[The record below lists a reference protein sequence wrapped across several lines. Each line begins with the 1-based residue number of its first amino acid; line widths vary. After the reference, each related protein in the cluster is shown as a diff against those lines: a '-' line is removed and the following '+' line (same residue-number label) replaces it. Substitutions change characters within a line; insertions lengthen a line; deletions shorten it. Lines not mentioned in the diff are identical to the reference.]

1 MCRRRGK
8 QTRWLFAN
16 SLFQEWNNCPAAPRV
31 RRRERMA
38 RCQRMNET
46 PTNYQLLAV
55 FVAVAEQASF
65 TKASRK
71 LGIGKGSVSRAITE
85 LEQQLGTEL
94 LHRTTRAV
102 SLSTAG
108 AALYERVAQ
117 HITALDEA
125 LLKLPERAKE
135 HSGELRI
142 TAPQDFGSGVLADV
156 VAQFVR
162 RYPQVRV
169 DVRLTNARVDLV
181 AEGFDLSIRASPGA
195 LKDSTLTA
203 RRLGGSATAFFA
215 APSYVARRGKPK
227 LFGDPAHDWILHIGL
242 RAAAKKLGAETP
254 LRIVS
259 DDFQFIRDLTRGG
272 AGIAAL
278 SRFIAAPY
286 VRDGLL
292 EELTFADQP
301 RWSGTL
307 FIVYPSSGQ
316 VPRKITA
323 FRDFLIERM
332 KGLLE

>member
-1 MCRRRGK
+1 
-8 QTRWLFAN
+8 
-16 SLFQEWNNCPAAPRV
+16 
-31 RRRERMA
+31 
-38 RCQRMNET
+38 MNET

-108 AALYERVAQ
+108 AALYERVGQ
-117 HITALDEA
+117 HIKALDEA
-125 LLKLPERAKE
+125 LVELPERSAE
-135 HSGELRI
+135 PSGELRM
-142 TAPQDFGSGVLADV
+142 TAPQDFGNFVLSEVLA
-156 VAQFVR
+156 QFAR
-162 RYPQVRV
+162 RYPQIRV

-181 AEGFDLSIRASPGA
+181 AEGFDLAIRAAPGS

-203 RRLGGSATAFFA
+203 RRLGSSSIGIFA
-215 APSYVARRGKPK
+215 APSYIARRGKPK
-227 LFGDPAHDWILHIGL
+227 RFAEPGHEWILHTGQ
-242 RAAAKKLGAETP
+242 RAAAKRGADTP
-254 LRIVS
+254 ARFVS
-259 DDFQFIRDLTRGG
+259 DDYLLLRDLARDG

-278 SRFIAAPY
+278 PRFLVAPY

-301 RWSGTL
+301 RWSGAL
-307 FIVYPSSGQ
+307 FLVYPSSGQ

-323 FRDFLIERM
+323 FRDFLIERL
-332 KGLLE
+332 KGLLD

>member
-1 MCRRRGK
+1 
-8 QTRWLFAN
+8 
-16 SLFQEWNNCPAAPRV
+16 
-31 RRRERMA
+31 
-38 RCQRMNET
+38 MNET

-117 HITALDEA
+117 HISALDEA
-125 LLKLPERAKE
+125 LVKLPERSKDP
-135 HSGELRI
+135 SGELRM
-142 TAPQDFGSGVLADV
+142 TAPQDFGNVVLADV
-156 VAQFVR
+156 LAQFVR

-181 AEGFDLSIRASPGA
+181 AEGFDLAIRASPGP

-203 RRLGGSATAFFA
+203 RRLGGSPTGFYA
-215 APSYVARRGKPK
+215 APSYIARRGKPK
-227 LFGDPAHDWILHIGL
+227 HFAEPGHDWLLHTGL
-242 RAAAKKLGAETP
+242 RAIAKLGADKP
-254 LRIVS
+254 VRFVA
-259 DDFQFIRDLTRGG
+259 DDFLLLRELAREG

-278 SRFIAAPY
+278 SRFLAAPC
-286 VRDGLL
+286 VRDGSL
-292 EELTFADQP
+292 EELTLVDQP

-316 VPRKITA
+316 VPRKVTA
-323 FRDFLIERM
+323 FRDFLLERL
-332 KGLLE
+332 KGSLE